1 MISKK
6 ELLKDSL
13 VCVIL
18 DRETLE
24 KSMML
29 RTAEKALRGGADMIQ
44 LRDKRSSTIEVI
56 KTALALRRLTK
67 RYGASLIINDRV
79 DAAFA
84 VDSDGVHIG
93 RSDLSLKTCRELLGP
108 GKIIGASAA
117 SLNDARRAK
126 AIGADYIG
134 VGPVFRTPIKAS
146 AKACGIGLLK
156 KVRALRI
163 PIMAIGGIDSGNI
176 SVLTESGFRS
186 VAVIRAVS
194 LAKDPLAATKKLKE
208 AITI

>member
-18 DRETLE
+18 DREILE
-24 KSMML
+24 ESAIL

-44 LRDKRSSTIEVI
+44 LRDKRSSTIEMI
-56 KTALALRRLTK
+56 KTALALGRLTR

-79 DAAFA
+79 DVASA

-93 RSDLSLKTCRELLGP
+93 RSDLSVKASRELVGP
-108 GKIIGASAA
+108 GSIIGASAA
-117 SLNDARRAK
+117 SVADARRAK
-126 AIGADYIG
+126 ADGADYIG
-134 VGPVFRTPIKAS
+134 VGPVFNTPIKAS
-146 AKACGIGLLK
+146 VKACGIGLLK
-156 KVRALRI
+156 KIRALRI
-163 PIMAIGGIDSGNI
+163 PVIAIGGINSGNI
-176 SVLTESGFRS
+176 SILTGSGFRR

-194 LAKDPLAATKKLKE
+194 VSKDPLAATRKLKE
-208 AITI
+208 AITK

>member
-6 ELLKDSL
+6 EFLKDSL
-13 VCVIL
+13 VCVII

-24 KSMML
+24 ESMML
-29 RTAEKALRGGADMIQ
+29 RTAEKALQGGADMIQ
-44 LRDKRSSTIEVI
+44 LRDKRSSTIEII

-79 DAAFA
+79 DVASA

-93 RSDLSLKTCRELLGP
+93 RSDLSVRASRELIGP

-117 SLNDARRAK
+117 SLGDARRAK
-126 AIGADYIG
+126 ASGADYIG
-134 VGPVFRTPIKAS
+134 VGPIFKTPIKAS
-146 AKACGIGLLK
+146 TKACGISLLK
-156 KVRALRI
+156 KIRALRI
-163 PIMAIGGIDSGNI
+163 PIIAIGGIDSGNI
-176 SVLTESGFRS
+176 SVLTGSGFRS

-194 LAKDPLAATKKLKE
+194 RSKDCLVAARKLKE